1 MRNIITEER
10 LKICREDRNTMHQK
24 HFEKVHEAYGDDVV
38 CELRKL
44 YDLYDEDNYI
54 WRAGLWD
61 PGIGGFY
68 FSEGGRDAEGFLP
81 DIESTVQALRHLE
94 SSGLNSSRKG
104 NSIPAATSDKMREK
118 LVFFAKSLQN
128 SEDGYFYHPHWGKRI
143 STSRRGRDL
152 AWSLS
157 LLREFSEKPL
167 YPTPLERGKVKN
179 APSTLP
185 EHLSSL
191 SAFREYLDKCDFTTR
206 SYWFGNQL
214 DSQKSQIQAAGEEF
228 VEAMFSHLEERQ
240 RADNG
245 LWEPQV
251 NYASV
256 NGLMKVNLLY
266 TYFSRPLPNAVAAF
280 NSAFFAAMSDE
291 PIDFCTQFY
300 NPLITMQE
308 ILENIKKFASV
319 ELADSLR
326 SIIKQNAARLI
337 SITTAKVAPCKK
349 ADGGFGYFY
358 NRGCVISQSAPVG
371 LEQLEGDINA
381 SGICSTG
388 IVNPV
393 CALLEIPRIPLFGI
407 EDSKLF
413 YELIENTEV
422 KPKTVPKPEWFE
434 SKLV

>member
-1 MRNIITEER
+1 MKNIITEQR
-10 LKICREDRNTMHQK
+10 LKVCRNDRNAMHNE
-24 HFEKVHEAYGDDVV
+24 HFKKVLETYGDEVANKLS
-38 CELRKL
+38 EL
-44 YDLYDEDNYI
+44 YNLYDEQNYI
-54 WRAGLWD
+54 WRAGLWE
-61 PGIGGFY
+61 PEIGGFY
-68 FSEGGRDAEGFLP
+68 FSEGGRDAVGFLP

-118 LVFFAKSLQN
+118 LVSFAKSLQN
-128 SEDGYFYHPHWGKRI
+128 SEDGYFYHPQWGKRI

-167 YPTPLERGKVKN
+167 YPTPLERGKVEN

-228 VEAMFSHLEERQ
+228 VDAMFSHLEERQ

-280 NSAFFAAMSDE
+280 NSAFFAAMSNE

-326 SIIKQNAARLI
+326 SVIKQHAARLI

-413 YELIENTEV
+413 YELIENAEV
-422 KPKTVPKPEWFE
+422 KPKTVPKPDWFE